1 MTTVSVVDLNLRLG
15 LFAWVVGILF
25 EENLRLARAL
35 KTSTAAANFRFERYW
50 GIDQDFC

>member
-1 MTTVSVVDLNLRLG
+1 MTTVGVVDLHLRLG
-15 LFAWVVGILF
+15 LFARVVGVLF

-35 KTSTAAANFRFERYW
+35 KKSTAAANFRFDSYW